1 MIRESNQAVFDSF
14 LDFPKPILI
23 AANGPAIGK
32 YLDDRDDDDINGHD
46 PGACVTSAST
56 CDAIIASEKVTL
68 KNNVFAWKDY
78 TQSVKTVKVN
88 FYCVFSL
95 AAGDL
100 HCPLRPARDPSRG
113 LQQCPLWQVCHQCDD

>member
-32 YLDDRDDDDINGHD
+32 YLDNRDDDDDDDDINGHD

-68 KNNVFAWKDY
+68 KNNVFA
-78 TQSVKTVKVN
+78 
-88 FYCVFSL
+88 
-95 AAGDL
+95 
-100 HCPLRPARDPSRG
+100 
-113 LQQCPLWQVCHQCDD
+113 